1 MQLHFRLHL
10 HLFSYPA
17 LIAGIMVS
25 LLVVVLLLMVG
36 VLGVVVMMRRMRKM
50 KEIGQSH
57 SKAEFSPHKDD
68 VNAIYVY
75 VYMYPNVQSRI
86 TPASGPYYST
96 STAADAFIN
105 PASATA
111 FFKTHMHI

>member
-1 MQLHFRLHL
+1 
-10 HLFSYPA
+10 
-17 LIAGIMVS
+17 
-25 LLVVVLLLMVG
+25 
-36 VLGVVVMMRRMRKM
+36 M

-57 SKAEFSPHKDD
+57 SKAEFSPHKED

-75 VYMYPNVQSRI
+75 VYMYPNVQSRM
-86 TPASGPYYST
+86 TPASGPYY